1 MPIKDD
7 SILGTGVL
15 YSGDTPIGR
24 INSVD
29 VKTDAAY
36 SECEE
41 TKKYIRNDDSFEA
54 YFYVSIA
61 SLDTLSRLMFGSN
74 NFRRM
79 HKLPMISYKRYR
91 HESKKRR
98 SYRKRSLR
106 FAV

>member
-1 MPIKDD
+1 MPTKDT
-7 SILGTGVL
+7 SILGTGTL

-24 INSVD
+24 IISAD
-29 VKTDAAY
+29 VTTNTD

-54 YFYVSIA
+54 SFHVSSVSFDA
-61 SLDTLSRLMFGSN
+61 LTRLVCGSN

-98 SYRKRSLR
+98 KGL
-106 FAV
+106 

>member
-1 MPIKDD
+1 MPIKDA

-24 INSVD
+24 INSAD
-29 VKTDAAY
+29 VTTDTDTD
-36 SECEE
+36 SDCEE
-41 TKKYIRNDDSFEA
+41 TKKYIRNDDSFETSFDA
-54 YFYVSIA
+54 SSVSV
-61 SLDTLSRLMFGSN
+61 DTLIRLVCGSN

-98 SYRKRSLR
+98 KGL
-106 FAV
+106 